1 LDTILKKA
9 DMDINQ
15 LNSDYGIAE
24 QLKFIEGDGGMPL
37 ILISNQSASAVISL
51 HGGQILSYKP
61 SKEAEDLLF
70 LSSKSLYADGKA
82 IRGGIPVCW
91 PWFGPDPKGL
101 QRPNHGFVRSHCWTV
116 QKIEASDEQTKV
128 SLQFLESYKKEKT
141 WRQPFSL
148 TLVITIGKILSL
160 QLITRNTGDKAFSIT
175 QAFHSYFRVGD
186 IDRVQVLG
194 LDGCEYFDKL
204 DQGTQKTQIGA
215 VVVKEEVDR
224 IYTEVKNKLIIDD
237 SAFNRRIEISSPGN
251 ETVVVWNPW
260 IKSSKKIADLKAQAY
275 KHFICVETGNIAF
288 DLIQVAPAE
297 EYSLVTHFKIL
308 RD

>member
-1 LDTILKKA
+1 MDTILKKA

-61 SKEAEDLLF
+61 CKEAEDLLF

-116 QKIEASDEQTKV
+116 QTIEASDEQTKV